1 MPDIRILSGGRLE
14 RLEEERVNHLEE
26 VEEAKVRMEEF
37 DKQIKATLGVDGE
50 DGDEETSSVVSHHLN
65 CHLALALHHRC
76 HLKDWQHIDFEGGE
90 AAQGGRWEGGGEE
103 VNKITSNI
111 FTFTKRLNI
120 ISCLTVA
127 ILTKIRVH
135 HDHLTTRQVAC
146 SCHRLSPS

>member
-1 MPDIRILSGGRLE
+1 MLDIRILSGGRLE

-111 FTFTKRLNI
+111 FTFTK
-120 ISCLTVA
+120 
-127 ILTKIRVH
+127 
-135 HDHLTTRQVAC
+135 HLIMSHCRHLDQDLDQHQ
-146 SCHRLSPS
+146 SS